1 MVVAFYADEAVV
13 RNLSD
18 LAGTDPDPEVRKA
31 AGQAITRKCADA
43 AITPAEVERAIEV
56 AKNNHR
62 DATLILVAYRHGL
75 RAAEVCRQEMLSLTQ
90 IKGPASPG
98 LP

>member
-1 MVVAFYADEAVV
+1 MGGRNANEIEAAA
-13 RNLSD
+13 RHT
-18 LAGTDPDPEVRKA
+18 GHRKPSSCPTPAEERRA
-31 AGQAITRKCADA
+31 AGARAL
-43 AITPAEVERAIEV
+43 TPAEVERVIEV

>member
-1 MVVAFYADEAVV
+1 MPMKSKLRLVTPAIGKPSSCPMPAEE
-13 RNLSD
+13 R
-18 LAGTDPDPEVRKA
+18 RA
-31 AGQAITRKCADA
+31 AGARAL
-43 AITPAEVERAIEV
+43 TPAEVERVIEV